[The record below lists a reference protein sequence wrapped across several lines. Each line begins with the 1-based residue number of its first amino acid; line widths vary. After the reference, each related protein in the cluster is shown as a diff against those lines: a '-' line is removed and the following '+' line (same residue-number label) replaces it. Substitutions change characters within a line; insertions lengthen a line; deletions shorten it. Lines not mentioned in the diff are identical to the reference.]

1 MGRGRKPKV
10 TITPEITKLICDG
23 IAAGMTKKAAME
35 GIISEPTFYAYLNKG
50 EEDVNK
56 GKDSEYAK
64 FFKQVKESERNFM
77 EKNLRVIQE
86 ATASTWTAAAWLL
99 ERRFPDE
106 YGRNRLEI
114 TGKEGE
120 PVQTENAVKIY
131 LPDNG
136 RDK

>member
-1 MGRGRKPKV
+1 MARGRKPKV

-23 IAAGMTKKAAME
+23 IEAGMSKKAAMD
-35 GIISEPTFYAYLNKG
+35 GIIAEPTFYTYMSKG
-50 EEDVNK
+50 ETDVNN
-56 GKDSEYAK
+56 GKDSDYAQ
-64 FFKQVKESERNFM
+64 FFKRVKSAERNFI
-77 EKNLRVIQE
+77 ERNLRVIQN
-86 ATASTWTAAAWLL
+86 ATADTWSAAAWLL

-120 PVQTENAVKIY
+120 PVQTESAVKIY